1 MLIAEFINLVELP
14 VAAVFDVYDNEILKA
29 YPLVRLNVDVGST
42 THGEPLLV
50 GIVVV
55 VKEPVPVFKTQ
66 LGN

>member
-1 MLIAEFINLVELP
+1 MYKLLNFVELP
-14 VAAVFDVYDNEILKA
+14 VAAVFDVYDNDILRA
-29 YPLVRLNVDVGST
+29 YPLVTLNVDVAFT

-55 VKEPVPVFKTQ
+55 VEEPVPVFKTQ

>member
-1 MLIAEFINLVELP
+1 M
-14 VAAVFDVYDNEILKA
+14 FDVYDNEILKA
-29 YPLVRLNVDVGST
+29 YPLVRLNVDVTST

-50 GIVVV
+50 DMAVV

>member
-1 MLIAEFINLVELP
+1 MYRILNLVELP
-14 VAAVFDVYDNEILKA
+14 VAAVFDEYDNEILKA
-29 YPLVRLNVDVGST
+29 YPLVRLNVDVAFT
-42 THGEPLLV
+42 THGEPLFV

>member
-1 MLIAEFINLVELP
+1 MNIVKLP
-14 VAAVFDVYDNEILKA
+14 VAAVVDIYDNEILRA
-29 YPLVRLNVDVGST
+29 YPLVTLNVDVAFT

-55 VKEPVPVFKTQ
+55 VKEPVPVFKTK

>member
-1 MLIAEFINLVELP
+1 MHKLLNFVKLP
-14 VAAVFDVYDNEILKA
+14 VAAVVDVYDNAILKA
-29 YPLVRLNVDVGST
+29 YPLVTLNVDVAFT
-42 THGEPLLV
+42 THGEALFV